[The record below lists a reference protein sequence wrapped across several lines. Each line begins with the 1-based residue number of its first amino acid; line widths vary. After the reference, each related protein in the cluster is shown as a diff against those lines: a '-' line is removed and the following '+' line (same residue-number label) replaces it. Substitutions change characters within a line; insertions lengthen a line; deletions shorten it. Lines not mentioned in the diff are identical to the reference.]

1 VFRCGSGNYFH
12 KAPAGQIANGNT
24 CAIWSSTLGCKVG
37 GAPLS
42 GAHTPSGVA
51 SVTGET
57 VTQNSRV
64 DAARVLI
71 SSTDLS
77 YWGPKNRNVYLFSN
91 VTYFTVSSKWWSP
104 AA

>member
-1 VFRCGSGNYFH
+1 
-12 KAPAGQIANGNT
+12 
-24 CAIWSSTLGCKVG
+24 
-37 GAPLS
+37 
-42 GAHTPSGVA
+42 
-51 SVTGET
+51 

-64 DAARVLI
+64 DAARVFI

-91 VTYFTVSSKWWSP
+91 VTYFTVSSKWWNP